1 MGTESQSRA
10 SKSGIS
16 SGFDWKS
23 LESMEWTQSG
33 STQSELPPPAA
44 SSIVSNESLSPASA
58 SIDEKRDRRASSPA
72 RVRPRP
78 RRHPREAFS
87 SRRRVSPVSLG
98 LAPPYPSIIFYA
110 HSGRKID
117 VASNFVYRRR
127 RADRERSSGV
137 GVEYG
142 SLSDCP

>member
-1 MGTESQSRA
+1 M
-10 SKSGIS
+10 
-16 SGFDWKS
+16 
-23 LESMEWTQSG
+23 
-33 STQSELPPPAA
+33 
-44 SSIVSNESLSPASA
+44 NEKE
-58 SIDEKRDRRASSPA
+58 I
-72 RVRPRP
+72 
-78 RRHPREAFS
+78 EAFL
-87 SRRRVSPVSLG
+87 RKL
-98 LAPPYPSIIFYA
+98 IFYA